1 MVVEKKYQVAISK
14 NAKDEIVEC
23 FDCQIVGSE
32 KYKAYKKE
40 AKISQSKKE
49 QELEKQLEEAK
60 KEKETLA
67 SELCRLKLLVAKS
80 FFDNE
85 VASGK
90 CETNEDFENDFDNF
104 VYHNIALELT
114 NAPAEFKA
122 ILERLG

>member
-40 AKISQSKKE
+40 AKISQTKKE

-60 KEKETLA
+60 KEKELLLRKL
-67 SELCRLKLLVAKS
+67 SKLELLVAKS

-90 CETNEDFENDFDNF
+90 CETNEQFENDFNNF

>member
-1 MVVEKKYQVAISK
+1 MVIERKYQVAISK

-23 FDCQIVGSE
+23 LDCEIISSE

-40 AKISQSKKE
+40 AKIFKTKKE
-49 QELEKQLEEAK
+49 QELEEELEKAK
-60 KEKETLA
+60 KEKEILEKRLA
-67 SELCRLKLLVAKS
+67 KQEILVAKC

-90 CETNEDFENDFDNF
+90 CETNEQFESDFDNF
-104 VYHNIALELT
+104 VYHNIALELA